1 MTLARDVAKELA
13 KQQRRRKLLFL
24 GVIGTLVVLAF
35 LYLRCGAGWGLGGKG
50 KGKGKGEGKGQGVAD
65 VKNVASPDAGPR
77 RCMLRVDGAG
87 LSLDGKPA
95 TQEAAVAACRDAG
108 RAELL
113 VVGDALT
120 GTVEALEQALTDAS
134 IPYSKQQGAPR

>member
-13 KQQRRRKLLFL
+13 KQQRRRKLIFL
-24 GVIGTLVVLAF
+24 GVIGTLLVLAF
-35 LYLRCGAGWGLGGKG
+35 LYLRCGAGWGLGGR
-50 KGKGKGEGKGQGVAD
+50 GKGKGEGKGQGIAD
-65 VKNVASPDAGPR
+65 VKNAATPDAGPR

-87 LSLDGKPA
+87 LALDGKPA
-95 TQEAAVAACRDAG
+95 TQEAVIAACRDAG

-120 GTVEALEQALTDAS
+120 GTVEALEKALTDAN
-134 IPYSKQQGAPR
+134 IPYSKQQGSPR

>member
-13 KQQRRRKLLFL
+13 KQQRRRKLIFL
-24 GVIGTLVVLAF
+24 AAIGTLLFLAF
-35 LYLRCGAGWGLGGKG
+35 LYLRCGAGWGIGGKG
-50 KGKGKGEGKGQGVAD
+50 KGKGQGVAD
-65 VKNVASPDAGPR
+65 VKSAQTPDAGPR
-77 RCMLRVDGAG
+77 RCLLRVDGTG
-87 LSLDGKPA
+87 LSVDGKAA

-120 GTVEALEQALTDAS
+120 GTVEALEKALADAK
-134 IPYSKQQGAPR
+134 IPYSKQQ

>member
-24 GVIGTLVVLAF
+24 GVIGTVVVLAF
-35 LYLRCGAGWGLGGKG
+35 LYLRCGAGWGIGGSGKG
-50 KGKGKGEGKGQGVAD
+50 KGNGKGQGVGD
-65 VKNVASPDAGPR
+65 VKNAGTPDAGPR
-77 RCMLRVDGAG
+77 RCLLRLDGAG
-87 LSLDGKPA
+87 LSLDGKPT
-95 TQEAAVAACRDAG
+95 TQEAAIAACRDAG

-120 GTVEALEQALTDAS
+120 GAVEALEKALDDAKV
-134 IPYSKQQGAPR
+134 PYSTQH